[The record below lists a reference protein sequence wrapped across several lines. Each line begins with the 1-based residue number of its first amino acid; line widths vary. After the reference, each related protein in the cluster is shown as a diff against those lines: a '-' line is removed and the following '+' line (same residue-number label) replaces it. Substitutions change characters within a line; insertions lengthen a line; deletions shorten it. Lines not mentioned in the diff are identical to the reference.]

1 MKKLFFLLIFFQ
13 SLINTLEKHQPVP
26 LSNARDENPSE
37 SESDH
42 GLALALAPKSDYL
55 TTHTAHGVVTEPHGR
70 SNDVEGCP
78 RVELTIT
85 RPCKI
90 HATMQCD
97 EHDRRVIESLD
108 EASPIAQDDRLA
120 CMLHLC
126 AGRAGSVP
134 DLRYGGQLAT
144 SKFLIGDSVSLDVE
158 LPEPGC
164 FTLVPKP
171 VLHGRGQAEPLR
183 VTVTVECTDLR
194 STVLGVSRA
203 RQGGGLS

>member
-1 MKKLFFLLIFFQ
+1 MI
-13 SLINTLEKHQPVP
+13 SRAV
-26 LSNARDENPSE
+26 SAMSRSA
-37 SESDH
+37 SD
-42 GLALALAPKSDYL
+42 LPTSTPFALALAPKSDYL
-55 TTHTAHGVVTEPHGR
+55 TTHSTYGVVAEPHGH
-70 SNDVEGCP
+70 SGAVEGCP

-134 DLRYGGQLAT
+134 DLRYGGQLAK
-144 SKFLIGDSVSLDVE
+144 SKFLMGDSVSLDVE

-171 VLHGRGQAEPLR
+171 VLHGRGRAEPLR

-194 STVLGVSRA
+194 STVRTVL
-203 RQGGGLS
+203 